1 LEGLG
6 INLGYLLV
14 QLFNFAIM
22 FIVINAW
29 VVKPILRMLEKRRQ
43 IVAQGLEDARV
54 AAEARANAEV
64 EASKII
70 AEAQQK
76 AAQIVREATERA
88 SAVERELKAA
98 AEAEAFKTRQAALE
112 ALEEERNQMLADLRS
127 QVASLAIAAA
137 QHLIGESLLQDER
150 RQHALLDEFFSGVKS
165 GKVVVLQQEAELNG
179 NTAEVVSA
187 LPLTPDEQET
197 VKREV
202 LTKLGDEAVVQFRV
216 DPKILG
222 GLVVRVG
229 DRMIDGSVA
238 GQLQALRQNLQ

>member
-1 LEGLG
+1 MEGLG

-29 VVKPILRMLEKRRQ
+29 VVKPILRVLEKRRQ

-54 AAEARANAEV
+54 AAEARANAET

-88 SAVERELKAA
+88 NAVERDLKAA
-98 AEAEAFKTRQAALE
+98 AEAEAAKARQAALD
-112 ALEEERNQMLADLRS
+112 ALAEERNQMLMDLRN
-127 QVASLAIAAA
+127 QVASLSIAAA
-137 QHLIGESLLQDER
+137 QHLIGEALLQDEK
-150 RQHALLDEFFSGVKS
+150 RQRALLDEFFSGVKS
-165 GKVVVLQQEAELNG
+165 GKVVVLEEAALNG
-179 NTAEVVSA
+179 SQAEVVSA

-202 LTKLGDEAVVQFRV
+202 LSKLGNEAAVQFRV

-229 DRMIDGSVA
+229 DRVVDGSVA